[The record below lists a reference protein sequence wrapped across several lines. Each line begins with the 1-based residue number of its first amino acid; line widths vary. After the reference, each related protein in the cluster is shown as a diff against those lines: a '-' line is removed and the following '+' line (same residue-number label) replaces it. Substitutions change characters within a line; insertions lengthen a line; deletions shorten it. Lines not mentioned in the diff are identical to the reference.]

1 MTLYKRRKTWWV
13 EYQVDGVRH
22 RQSTHTHKYA
32 VAKAWASQID
42 TARKMPTFEE
52 AVEVL
57 KMFYKKPVEGLL
69 PLDHPRTRAA
79 RPRGRQARR
88 KAMVR
93 DMHDHAPHWPA
104 VRRRRPA
111 DMGEH

>member
-42 TARKMPTFEE
+42 TARKNADVRGSRRSAEN
-52 AVEVL
+52 VL
-57 KMFYKKPVEGLL
+57 QETG
-69 PLDHPRTRAA
+69 RRSAAA
-79 RPRGRQARR
+79 RSPQNTSGAS
-88 KAMVR
+88 
-93 DMHDHAPHWPA
+93 
-104 VRRRRPA
+104 
-111 DMGEH
+111 